1 MQKRINRM
9 FGCCNPFFSSPC
21 RCNSCCCG
29 RMSPAPA
36 PIFPPVT
43 PPPAPQLRG
52 MQLSL
57 EGSSGGTA
65 AANASVPFDTV
76 DANNTL
82 GVSYTAGSGS
92 VTIGRT
98 GTYLVNWW
106 VSIAGTQTAQSLAF
120 AVSLNGSDV
129 QTSYSD
135 IGGGQVTGSAVVNVT
150 SIPTTLQLIN
160 RSAAAVTYATAGVQ
174 AGLTLTQLA

>member
-1 MQKRINRM
+1 
-9 FGCCNPFFSSPC
+9 
-21 RCNSCCCG
+21 
-29 RMSPAPA
+29 
-36 PIFPPVT
+36 
-43 PPPAPQLRG
+43 

-57 EGSSGGTA
+57 EGSSGGTV

-135 IGGGQVTGSAVVNVT
+135 IGGGQIYGTAIVTVS
-150 SIPTTLQLIN
+150 SIPATLSLVN
-160 RSAAAVTYATAGVQ
+160 RSGDAVTYATAEGQ
-174 AGLTLTQLA
+174 SGLTLTQLA